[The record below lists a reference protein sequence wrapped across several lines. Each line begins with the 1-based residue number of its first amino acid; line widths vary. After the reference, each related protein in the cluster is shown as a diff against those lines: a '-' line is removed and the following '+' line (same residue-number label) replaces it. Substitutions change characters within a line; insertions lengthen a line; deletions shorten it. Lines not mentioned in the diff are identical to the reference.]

1 MTKIISFEGI
11 IGAGKST
18 TIEYCTNELV
28 KKGFT
33 VYTVK
38 ENVDEWVKDGILQ
51 KFYDDPK
58 RYAYHFQTKAFID
71 KVQSIKNAYDNYFGN
86 VDFIITERSLVSDY
100 IFAKL
105 LYNDKYMDDMEF
117 KHYEDWY
124 EFWKYLLPNY
134 EYITVYLK
142 LNTNIALDRIKKRG
156 RDGENHITC
165 EYETKLMNMHD
176 EYFDNAKI
184 VWDSTKNIHEK
195 NNVDELVNLL
205 LTVN

>member
-105 LYNDKYMDDMEF
+105 LHNDKYMDDMEF

-176 EYFDNAKI
+176 EYFNNAKI

-195 NNVDELVNLL
+195 HNVDELVNLL